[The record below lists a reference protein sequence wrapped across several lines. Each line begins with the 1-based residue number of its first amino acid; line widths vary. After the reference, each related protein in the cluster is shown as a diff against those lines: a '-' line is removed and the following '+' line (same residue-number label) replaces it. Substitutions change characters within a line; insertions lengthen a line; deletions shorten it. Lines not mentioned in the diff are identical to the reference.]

1 MKKFF
6 KKEPVFVIAGLC
18 AVLSCFFV
26 LPDREYISYI
36 DFRVLALLFCL
47 MTAVSGI
54 QKSGFFENLSVAL
67 VSGVK
72 TTRGISLVLV
82 LLTFFLSMLITNDV
96 ALITLVPFAITVL
109 MRAGSCEHIIKTV
122 VLQTVAAN
130 LGSMATPVGNPQNLF
145 LYSAYNLGMGEF
157 LVCILPYAAVS
168 LVFVTVLGVLGK
180 HKGVEGGEKSYV
192 TVNKKHFLIYVLLF
206 VLSILTVLRL
216 VHFGIT
222 TAVTIAVLLIIDREI
237 LIKTDYFLLLTF
249 VFFFVF
255 SGNLA
260 RIPEVS
266 GFLEAFLTKNTA
278 LAAVLTSQV
287 ISNVPAAAV
296 LAPFTDNWQ
305 GLLAGV
311 NIGGLGTPVASLAS
325 LISLKLYMGSEGS
338 MAGKYMAV
346 FTAYNLAGLV
356 LLLIL
361 NWVI

>member
-1 MKKFF
+1 MKSFI
-6 KKEPVFVIAGLC
+6 KKEPTFVIAGLC
-18 AVLSCFFV
+18 AVVSCFFV
-26 LPDREYISYI
+26 PPGREYISYI

-47 MTAVSGI
+47 MSAVAGI
-54 QKSGFFENLSVAL
+54 QKSGFFENMSQALLSRTK
-67 VSGVK
+67 S
-72 TTRGISLVLV
+72 TRGISVVLV

-109 MRAGSCEHIIKTV
+109 TSADSSNLIIKTV

-145 LYSAYNLGMGEF
+145 LYSTYNLGMVEF
-157 LVCILPYAAVS
+157 LACIFPYAAVS
-168 LVFVTVLGVLGK
+168 LVFVTVFSVLGK
-180 HKGVEGGEKSYV
+180 HADIKTAEKTCGGVD
-192 TVNKKHFLIYVLLF
+192 KKRLLVYVLLF
-206 VLSILTVLRL
+206 VVSILTVLRL

-222 TAVTIAVLLIIDREI
+222 TALTVAVLLLTDRQL
-237 LIKTDYFLLLTF
+237 LIKTDYYLLLTF

-260 RIPEVS
+260 KIPEVS
-266 GFLEAFLTKNTA
+266 GFLEEILSKNTA
-278 LAAVLTSQV
+278 VAATLTSQV

-338 MAGKYMAV
+338 RAGKYLVV
-346 FTAYNLAGLV
+346 FTIYNIAGLA
-356 LLLIL
+356 LLLLL
-361 NWVI
+361 NWLI

>member
-1 MKKFF
+1 MKSFI
-6 KKEPVFVIAGLC
+6 KKEPTFVIAGIC
-18 AVLSCFFV
+18 ALFSCFFV
-26 LPDREYISYI
+26 PPGREYISYI

-47 MTAVSGI
+47 MSAVSGI
-54 QKSGFFENLSVAL
+54 QKSGFFENLSEAL
-67 VSGVK
+67 LSGVK
-72 TTRGISLVLV
+72 STRGISVVLV

-109 MRAGSCEHIIKTV
+109 TSAGSRKLIIKTV

-157 LVCILPYAAVS
+157 LACILPYAAVS
-168 LVFVTVLGVLGK
+168 LVFVTVFSLLGK
-180 HKGVEGGEKSYV
+180 HTDVKASGKSCGEVDKRRL
-192 TVNKKHFLIYVLLF
+192 LIYVFLF
-206 VLSILTVLRL
+206 ILSILTVLRL
-216 VHFGIT
+216 INFWIT
-222 TAVTIAVLLIIDREI
+222 TVVTVAVLLILDRKI
-237 LIKTDYFLLLTF
+237 LIKTDYCLLMTF

-260 RIPEVS
+260 KIPEVS
-266 GFLEAFLTKNTA
+266 GFLKEILSKNTA
-278 LAAVLTSQV
+278 LAGALTSQV

-338 MAGKYMAV
+338 RAGKYLGV
-346 FTAYNLAGLV
+346 FTVYNVGG
-356 LLLIL
+356 LLLLLAL
-361 NWVI
+361 NWLI